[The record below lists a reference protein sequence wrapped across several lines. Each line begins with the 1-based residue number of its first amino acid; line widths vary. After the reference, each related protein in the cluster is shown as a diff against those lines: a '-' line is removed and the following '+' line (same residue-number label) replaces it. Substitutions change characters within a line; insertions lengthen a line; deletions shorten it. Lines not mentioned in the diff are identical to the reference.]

1 MSEREKPAAAD
12 EAGRREAQPDFDYG
26 LLPELIGYNLRRA
39 QDRVFNDF
47 MTSMADHDITPGQ
60 FGVLTLIEANTGLN
74 QTQLGNAIGIDR
86 STVVAVIDRLE
97 DRGLVERAPS
107 PTDRRSYALRLSP
120 DGARLVATLRPLV
133 RRHEARIAADL
144 TADEQETLRRLLRRI
159 AGAR

>member
-12 EAGRREAQPDFDYG
+12 EAGRRETQPGFDYG

-47 MTSMADHDITPGQ
+47 MTSMAAHDVTPGQ

-120 DGARLVATLRPLV
+120 DGARLVEMLRPLV

-159 AGAR
+159 ADGR

>member
-1 MSEREKPAAAD
+1 MS
-12 EAGRREAQPDFDYG
+12 DFDYG

-39 QDRVFNDF
+39 HDRVVGDF
-47 MTSMADHDITPGQ
+47 MTAMAGHDVTPGQ
-60 FGVLTLIEANTGLN
+60 FGVLTLIEANSGLN

-120 DGARLVATLRPLV
+120 DGARLLAVLRPLV

-144 TADEQETLRRLLRRI
+144 TADERETLRRLLRRV
-159 AGAR
+159 ADAR